1 MDSLMEYEPNI
12 VKAQFI
18 VSNSR
23 IYTLEFDQN
32 IEFRELKTM
41 IQVAAH
47 LKKNNFRLFCDSDEY
62 TNYNE
67 ETFESIFPDKKLVVF
82 SLQKGEGEDFDETEL
97 LIQINSP
104 CPEHKEKFLM
114 FYCFD
119 CGSSICS
126 ECFTVGKHK
135 GHHIQDKCYYLL
147 PSKFLVQKMFEKWS
161 KNPYEDYKISTDLT
175 AFKNQLNNI
184 FFAQLFQ
191 MLKEIQNKCN
201 DLIDN
206 YNNMN
211 NNSLGNLR
219 DSVRDIKVVCIKA
232 LDDLKEKLN
241 IKDIVNNVEIF
252 KNFDIAYKELERVQN
267 ENFIYNLNNFRDL
280 NQNVSL
286 LVTGFI
292 DKIYNMILDL
302 LKKIVNDEQFAEI
315 KMKIGEKYVP
325 PVNQNEIVN
334 FDFSGDK

>member
-1 MDSLMEYEPNI
+1 MDSLMDIEPNI

-18 VSNSR
+18 VASSR

-32 IEFRELKTM
+32 IEFRELKAM
-41 IQVAAH
+41 IRVAAH
-47 LKKNNFRLFCDSDEY
+47 LKKNNFRLFSDGEEY
-62 TNYNE
+62 TQYND
-67 ETFESIFPDKKLVVF
+67 ETFESIFPNKNLVVF
-82 SLQKGEGEDFDETEL
+82 TLQKGEGEVFDETEL

-119 CGSSICS
+119 CGNSICS
-126 ECFTVGKHK
+126 ECFTNGVHK

-147 PSKFLVQKMFEKWS
+147 PSKFLVQKLFENWS
-161 KNPYEDYKISTDLT
+161 MNPYEEYKISTDLT
-175 AFKNQLNNI
+175 ELKNKLNNI

-201 DLIDN
+201 DLIDH

-211 NNSLGNLR
+211 FNSLGNLR
-219 DSVRDIKVVCIKA
+219 DSVRDMKVSCIKT
-232 LDDLKEKLN
+232 LDELKEKLN

-252 KNFDIAYKELERVQN
+252 KNFDIAYKELGRVQN
-267 ENFIYNLNNFRDL
+267 EIFVNNLNNFREL
-280 NQNVSL
+280 NQKVSIT
-286 LVTGFI
+286 VSGFI

-302 LKKIVNDEQFAEI
+302 LKKISSDEQFNII
-315 KMKIGEKYVP
+315 KMKIAEKYVR
-325 PVNQNEIVN
+325 PVGQTDITINIGNN
-334 FDFSGDK
+334 

>member
-211 NNSLGNLR
+211 NDSLGNLR

-252 KNFDIAYKELERVQN
+252 KNFDIAYKELERVHN
-267 ENFIYNLNNFRDL
+267 ENFIFNLNNFRDL

>member
-219 DSVRDIKVVCIKA
+219 DSVRDIKVLWIKA

>member
-161 KNPYEDYKISTDLT
+161 KNPYEDYKISTDLN

-219 DSVRDIKVVCIKA
+219 DSVRDIKVLCIKA

>member
-161 KNPYEDYKISTDLT
+161 KNPYEDYNISTDLT

>member
-1 MDSLMEYEPNI
+1 MNSLMEYEPNI

>member
-1 MDSLMEYEPNI
+1 
-12 VKAQFI
+12 
-18 VSNSR
+18 
-23 IYTLEFDQN
+23 
-32 IEFRELKTM
+32 
-41 IQVAAH
+41 
-47 LKKNNFRLFCDSDEY
+47 
-62 TNYNE
+62 
-67 ETFESIFPDKKLVVF
+67 
-82 SLQKGEGEDFDETEL
+82 
-97 LIQINSP
+97 
-104 CPEHKEKFLM
+104 M

-119 CGSSICS
+119 CGNSICS
-126 ECFTVGKHK
+126 ECFSKGVHK

-147 PSKFLVQKMFEKWS
+147 PSKFLVQKMFESWS

-211 NNSLGNLR
+211 NNSLANLR

-267 ENFIYNLNNFRDL
+267 EHFVYNLNNFRDL

-292 DKIYNMILDL
+292 DKIYNAILEM
-302 LKKIVNDEQFAEI
+302 LKKIVNDEQFAQI
-315 KMKIGEKYVP
+315 KMKIGERYVP

-334 FDFSGDK
+334 FEFAGEK

>member
-161 KNPYEDYKISTDLT
+161 

-219 DSVRDIKVVCIKA
+219 DSVRDIKVLCIKA